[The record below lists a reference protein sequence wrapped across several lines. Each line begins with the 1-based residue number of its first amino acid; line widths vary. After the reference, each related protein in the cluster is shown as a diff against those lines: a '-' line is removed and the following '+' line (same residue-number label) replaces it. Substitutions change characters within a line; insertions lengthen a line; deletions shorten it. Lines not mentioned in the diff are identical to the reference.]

1 MVDMFDKRFSAPS
14 LFPICITVFGTTET
28 GRNFLTFVNSAIAW
42 RSGMCRRAANG
53 TAANKKGAGNCRCP
67 HLVK

>member
-28 GRNFLTFVNSAIAW
+28 GRNFLTFVNSTIAW
-42 RSGMCRRAANG
+42 RPGMCRRAAETG
-53 TAANKKGAGNCRCP
+53 RPATKKVRATAAA
-67 HLVK
+67 HTL

>member
-1 MVDMFDKRFSAPS
+1 MMFDMFDNRFSAPS

-42 RSGMCRRAANG
+42 RPGMCRRAEEAG
-53 TAANKKGAGNCRCP
+53 RPATKKVRATAAART
-67 HLVK
+67 L